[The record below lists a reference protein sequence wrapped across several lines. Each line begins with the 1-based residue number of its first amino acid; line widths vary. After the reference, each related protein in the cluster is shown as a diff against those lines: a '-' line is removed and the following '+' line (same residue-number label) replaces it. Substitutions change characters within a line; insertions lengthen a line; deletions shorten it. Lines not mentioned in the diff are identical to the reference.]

1 MKKLLYMYTECLQQL
16 ICTQYEIYEKKILKL
31 IELGK
36 NFLQPN
42 K

>member
-1 MKKLLYMYTECLQQL
+1 MKEKVVYVYRMFGATYV
-16 ICTQYEIYEKKILKL
+16 IYEKRILRH

-42 K
+42 I

>member
-1 MKKLLYMYTECLQQL
+1 MNEKVVYVYRMFATTH
-16 ICTQYEIYEKKILKL
+16 IIYEKKILQH

-42 K
+42 I